1 MYTQLFYKDFSLPQ
15 VLNCLSW
22 GLIYTLLMSTNPL
35 TDFVKYT
42 YFYQSRIPVNFLYLI
57 GNTYFHFN
65 KASPVRNIYING
77 IIFLHTHCLHIFSS
91 VTQCVPSHSSIFPI
105 KMTQSPAAD
114 ISLVSSLDFSE

>member
-77 IIFLHTHCLHIFSS
+77 IIFLHTL
-91 VTQCVPSHSSIFPI
+91 
-105 KMTQSPAAD
+105 SPH
-114 ISLVSSLDFSE
+114 LF